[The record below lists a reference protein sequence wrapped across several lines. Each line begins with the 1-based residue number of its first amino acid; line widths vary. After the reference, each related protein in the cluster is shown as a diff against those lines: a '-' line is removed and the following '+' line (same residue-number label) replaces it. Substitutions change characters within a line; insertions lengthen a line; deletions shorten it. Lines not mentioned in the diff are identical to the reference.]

1 MPNNRHRK
9 KNAPIAVLSLQIVDF
24 VTMKTT
30 SLLDI
35 VILKRVSWLGLYRKK
50 ELGFWGETQIN
61 YK

>member
-35 VILKRVSWLGLYRKK
+35 VILKRVS
-50 ELGFWGETQIN
+50 
-61 YK
+61 